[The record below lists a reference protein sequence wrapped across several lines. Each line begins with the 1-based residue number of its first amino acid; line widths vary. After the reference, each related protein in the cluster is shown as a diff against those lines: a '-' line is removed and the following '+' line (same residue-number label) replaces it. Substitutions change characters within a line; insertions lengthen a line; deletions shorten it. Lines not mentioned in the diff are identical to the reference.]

1 MDASFTRRGQ
11 PCWYRV
17 EGVGLMAVND
27 ALLLEGAIFQMIR
40 KHFRK
45 DPYYVDLLDLM
56 HEVRSTGFPLDSPSN
71 PWPQVSYQTEM
82 GQLVDLITAPEDRV
96 DLSKFNLSRY
106 STLFLLASF
115 SQLLY
120 FLTIHRHRTIVLY
133 KTAVYSFYLPV
144 ALALLV
150 CGFPVEKKNES
161 DPDYYKLALDILL
174 PLGEY
179 FQIQDDYLDY
189 AGTPEQ
195 IGKIGTDIL
204 DNKCSWC
211 INTALAR
218 ADPTQRAILDANY
231 GRKDSAAE
239 ARVKQVFREVGVD
252 QQYAEYEAD
261 AYARINALIDAVP
274 EVKSPCG
281 EAVLRRSVFRVFLE
295 KIYKRSK

>member
-115 SQLLY
+115 SQLL
-120 FLTIHRHRTIVLY
+120 FPDNSQTQDNCSLQDCR
-133 KTAVYSFYLPV
+133 
-144 ALALLV
+144 LL
-150 CGFPVEKKNES
+150 
-161 DPDYYKLALDILL
+161 LL
-174 PLGEY
+174 PPRCACTARLRIPRGE
-179 FQIQDDYLDY
+179 
-189 AGTPEQ
+189 E
-195 IGKIGTDIL
+195 
-204 DNKCSWC
+204 
-211 INTALAR
+211 
-218 ADPTQRAILDANY
+218 
-231 GRKDSAAE
+231 E
-239 ARVKQVFREVGVD
+239 
-252 QQYAEYEAD
+252 
-261 AYARINALIDAVP
+261 
-274 EVKSPCG
+274 
-281 EAVLRRSVFRVFLE
+281 
-295 KIYKRSK
+295 